1 MRQRTQ
7 VTLLRLWANFIPK
20 AKRSFAPYY
29 ALLILFYLPV
39 VVIIAKAFLR
49 GGALAE
55 FLLFVKSPVFLNTL
69 VFSCQEAFFSS
80 VCSLL
85 VALPGAYFF
94 GKYDFPGKKYLRS
107 FLILPFMLP
116 GILVV
121 LSMVVFY
128 GQNGA
133 FNRMLALLF
142 PGSGVRFTGLY
153 GFWGIILA
161 HVFYNFSFCLRL
173 LGESWERID
182 PRLQEASATLG
193 AGSVETFFRVTL
205 PLLTPTISY
214 LLILIFLYS
223 FLSFTVVLVLGGFLY
238 KTLEVLIYI
247 EYNNRLNFDR
257 AALIAGWQMLLL
269 GGFLYMQLFF
279 GRKMQKQAVF
289 CRTLPRLAWKKNP
302 LAVAL
307 AFSYSFFMILF
318 FTAPLLSVLVRSFRE
333 RGLPEGG
340 FTLRNYQQLFS
351 DGFRFAVGERF
362 SVVLV
367 SSLALSGVVATLAV
381 GSGYYLARLGRD
393 RAWGKKDLWLQLP
406 LGVSFLTFAFGLF
419 LLAGRKAPSWLLL
432 VWAQFFLAFPL
443 VYSILRTAR
452 RELGEELLE
461 AAAALGA
468 SPHQAV
474 WTIELPM
481 MRRPLQTAF
490 AYAMASSMGD
500 LSAVLVLGQGEI
512 ITLPVAIYRLI
523 GHYHFAQATALGTI
537 FLLLSFLVFLLIEGY
552 SQRTSRWRMG
562 HLGEQMLP
570 ETDGG
575 EDFESVC
582 AGKGYDQDRM

>member
-1 MRQRTQ
+1 MRRTTQ
-7 VTLLRLWANFIPK
+7 ITLYRLWGNFRLK
-20 AKRSFAPYY
+20 VKGTLAPYY

-39 VVIIAKAFLR
+39 MMIIAKAFLR
-49 GGALAE
+49 RGALAE
-55 FLLFVKSPVFLNTL
+55 FLHFLKSPVFINTL
-69 VFSCQEAFFSS
+69 IFSCQEAFFSA

-128 GQNGA
+128 GQNGVL
-133 FNRMLALLF
+133 NRMLALVF
-142 PGSGVRFTGLY
+142 PGRGVRFTSLY

-193 AGSVETFFRVTL
+193 AGRVRTFFRVTL
-205 PLLTPTISY
+205 PLLAPTIAY
-214 LLILIFLYS
+214 LLILVFLYS
-223 FLSFTVVLVLGGFLY
+223 FLSFTVVLVLGGYLY
-238 KTLEVLIYI
+238 KTFEVLIYI
-247 EYNNRLNFDR
+247 EYNSRLNFDR
-257 AALIAGWQMLLL
+257 AALIAGGQMLLL
-269 GGFLYMQLFF
+269 GGFLYLQTFL

-289 CRTLPRLAWKKNP
+289 GRTLPSLTWKKNP
-302 LAVAL
+302 LVTAL
-307 AFSYSFFMILF
+307 ALSYSLLMALF

-333 RGLPEGG
+333 RGLPGGG

-351 DGFRFAVGERF
+351 DGFRFVVGERF
-362 SVVLV
+362 SVVLAN
-367 SSLALSGVVATLAV
+367 SLALSGTVATLAV
-381 GSGYYLARLGRD
+381 GIGYYLARLGRD

-419 LLAGRKAPSWLLL
+419 LLAGRKASPWFLL
-432 VWAQFFLAFPL
+432 VWAQLFLAFPL

-461 AAAALGA
+461 AAAVLGA
-468 SPHQAV
+468 SPHQAL
-474 WTIELPM
+474 WTVELPI

-512 ITLPVAIYRLI
+512 VTLPVAIYRLI
-523 GHYHFAQATALGTI
+523 GHYRFAQATALGAI

-552 SQRTSRWRMG
+552 SLRQAEG
-562 HLGEQMLP
+562 AIN
-570 ETDGG
+570 
-575 EDFESVC
+575 V
-582 AGKGYDQDRM
+582 AGRRR